1 MTEYNTVLHSITD
14 YYRVLQSITEY
25 QRVSQS
31 ITVYQRVLQCI
42 TKTNLVHLFGPI
54 FGLVSS
60 LFRNIYNSL
69 CHFYIC
75 LFHQHKHC
83 NAMHYCLH
91 LFRSLLSSQLTP
103 PTTCP
108 TQAICFCSS
117 RPAQHGP
124 SHVIMK
130 RDIFQGAAFAYLVTG
145 LLKPTCPAWPK
156 SARAGRFEA
165 FGETRRNETSG
176 AHARWKS
183 QTSADFISRFTK
195 LPEVS
200 YLYFMKNTENI
211 TNTQKY

>member
-1 MTEYNTVLHSITD
+1 
-14 YYRVLQSITEY
+14 
-25 QRVSQS
+25 
-31 ITVYQRVLQCI
+31 
-42 TKTNLVHLFGPI
+42 
-54 FGLVSS
+54 
-60 LFRNIYNSL
+60 
-69 CHFYIC
+69 
-75 LFHQHKHC
+75 
-83 NAMHYCLH
+83 
-91 LFRSLLSSQLTP
+91 
-103 PTTCP
+103 
-108 TQAICFCSS
+108 
-117 RPAQHGP
+117 
-124 SHVIMK
+124 MK

-200 YLYFMKNTENI
+200 YLYFMKNTGNI